1 MKKKTINLKE
11 ASFTQAINISAQWCK
26 EWGEDLLSE
35 EVLADRIAELT
46 KTRNGLRGFFA
57 YALSDKDCF
66 LLDKLPF
73 SLIYKLNE
81 GGDAV
86 TDIVVKNLIMSS
98 AQIIIHRRDNNHEY
112 EITSENISDRCKA
125 ILRLLETKSVTKSV
139 NQVLRDLDN
148 IGNSFDNSVKYDS
161 EQKEF
166 IKKQILDEKLKIY
179 GLENIRVVDAS
190 VMPEITSGNLN
201 APTLMIAERAAEFI
215 LN

>member
-73 SLIYKLNE
+73 SLIFKLNE
-81 GGDAV
+81 GVDPV
-86 TDIVVKNLIMSS
+86 VEIVVKNLIMSS
-98 AQIIIHRRDNNHEY
+98 AQIIFHRRHNNNEY
-112 EITSENISDRCKA
+112 ELSSEVIANRCKS
-125 ILRLLETKSVTKSV
+125 ILRLLETKLVTNTV
-139 NQVLRDLDN
+139 NRFIKELDTM
-148 IGNSFDNSVKYDS
+148 GNSFDNSTKYDS

-166 IKKQILDEKLKIY
+166 IKKQILD
-179 GLENIRVVDAS
+179 
-190 VMPEITSGNLN
+190 
-201 APTLMIAERAAEFI
+201 IAQ
-215 LN
+215 

>member
-1 MKKKTINLKE
+1 MKKKAINYRE
-11 ASFTQAINISAQWCK
+11 ASFTQAINISSEWCK

-35 EVLADRIAELT
+35 EVLADRIAELI

-81 GGDAV
+81 AGNAV

-98 AQIIIHRRDNNHEY
+98 AQIIIHRRDNNYEY

-125 ILRLLETKSVTKSV
+125 ILRLLETNTVTKSV
-139 NQVLRDLDN
+139 NQVLIDLDDM
-148 IGNSFDNSVKYDS
+148 GNSFDNSVKYDS

-166 IKKQILDEKLKIY
+166 IKKQILD
-179 GLENIRVVDAS
+179 
-190 VMPEITSGNLN
+190 ITK
-201 APTLMIAERAAEFI
+201 
-215 LN
+215 